1 MVLLVVHGFASAL
14 WGPAE
19 QMLLYDMVGPEDLGS
34 AVRLQATGLNLGML
48 LGPLVGAALLFT
60 VGPAA
65 GMFINVAFYVP
76 FIIYLWVMPFT
87 GHTHRAGVPRP
98 RLGLRATFGVLAE
111 IPRYPSILLV
121 FVLQGASGLFIGN
134 ALLPL
139 LPEFGDLLGATGSGF
154 GYGALIAAMSVGA
167 VVAGF
172 GVEALG
178 RVRASVAF
186 TALATLVLGGGLI
199 VFALSRS
206 LLLSVLMLVLAGAGS
221 LLAATTAQTVV
232 QLQAPEDRRGR
243 FLGAFSMTSQGLRL
257 GSGVLVGLFTGLV
270 GPAGAIGIDAVAL
283 VAVALVLLVVVL
295 ARRDARGPV
304 IAVEDEEPVADQVT
318 S

>member
-1 MVLLVVHGFASAL
+1 
-14 WGPAE
+14 
-19 QMLLYDMVGPEDLGS
+19 MLLYDMVGPEDLGS
-34 AVRLQATGLNLGML
+34 AVRLQATGLNFGML
-48 LGPLVGAALLFT
+48 LGPHVGAALLFT

-65 GMFINVAFYVP
+65 GMFINVALYVP
-76 FIIYLWVMPFT
+76 FIVYLWMMPFT
-87 GHTHRAGVPRP
+87 GHTHRAGVPRL
-98 RLGLRATFGVLAE
+98 RLGLRATSGVLAE

-121 FVLQGASGLFIGN
+121 FVLQGAVGLFIGT

-139 LPEFGDLLGATGSGF
+139 LPEFGDLLVATGSGF
-154 GYGALIAAMSVGA
+154 GYCALIAAMSIGA
-167 VVAGF
+167 VAAGL

-178 RVRASVAF
+178 RVRASVTL
-186 TALATLVLGGGLI
+186 TAVAVILLGSSLI

-206 LLLSVLMLVLAGAGS
+206 LVLSVLVLAGAGS

-232 QLQAPEDRRGR
+232 QLEAPEDRRGR

-257 GSGVLVGLFTGLV
+257 SSGVLVGLFTGLV
-270 GPAGAIGIDAVAL
+270 GPAGAIGIDA

-304 IAVEDEEPVADQVT
+304 IAVEDDEPVADEVT